1 MTSQSYNK
9 PLSIYIVFNPPLRS
23 YKMKEREI
31 NEFPGSSFS
40 SLCMYKCIYINFLF
54 PEYARKALD
63 MDCNIPYIKRLWNDC
78 LNNIKLILVV
88 MELNNLPL
96 PLKMSM
102 DFIEDG
108 NMIQLKFNI
117 LGYLKKEAWLCEGSD
132 AKHSATIQLLVSSYF
147 QYLLF
152 VRWDDSK

>member
-1 MTSQSYNK
+1 
-9 PLSIYIVFNPPLRS
+9 
-23 YKMKEREI
+23 
-31 NEFPGSSFS
+31 
-40 SLCMYKCIYINFLF
+40 
-54 PEYARKALD
+54 
-63 MDCNIPYIKRLWNDC
+63 MDCKIPYIKRIWNDC
-78 LNNIKLILVV
+78 LNNLQLILVV

-96 PLKMSM
+96 PLKISIK

-117 LGYLKKEAWLCEGSD
+117 LGYLKKEAWLCESSD

>member
-1 MTSQSYNK
+1 
-9 PLSIYIVFNPPLRS
+9 
-23 YKMKEREI
+23 
-31 NEFPGSSFS
+31 
-40 SLCMYKCIYINFLF
+40 
-54 PEYARKALD
+54 
-63 MDCNIPYIKRLWNDC
+63 MDWISMH
-78 LNNIKLILVV
+78 V

-132 AKHSATIQLLVSSYF
+132 AKHSATIQLLCVPYD
-147 QYLLF
+147 YLNEK
-152 VRWDDSK
+152 VR